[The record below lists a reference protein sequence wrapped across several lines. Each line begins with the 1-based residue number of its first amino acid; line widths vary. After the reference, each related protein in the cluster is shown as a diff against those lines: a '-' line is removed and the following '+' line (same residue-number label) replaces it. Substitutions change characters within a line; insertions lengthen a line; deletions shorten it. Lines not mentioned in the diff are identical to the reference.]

1 MMPDLI
7 DRAFMERF
15 APAAAHVVDV
25 PCAAAAAPGARDPD
39 SATPQVVDSV
49 VVDPVVATLLES
61 HPDQWRRLADR
72 VEDAMATGDIVIAVV
87 GRERAE
93 GRSTVVAG
101 LGHVLRRRGHS
112 IDCRHHP
119 SDREPCAESHALV
132 RPVIVD
138 AGVWFPKGPVHR
150 GRVAR
155 AAIGCHAVVLVR
167 RATRAPCPIHG
178 AVLAG
183 LGVHVLG
190 EVVTFA
196 EAAHPL
202 EEQRS

>member
-1 MMPDLI
+1 MPDLI
-7 DRAFMERF
+7 DRAFMERL
-15 APAAAHVVDV
+15 APRAAHVVDA
-25 PCAAAAAPGARDPD
+25 PRAASAAPGARDPD
-39 SATPQVVDSV
+39 VATRQ
-49 VVDPVVATLLES
+49 VVDPVVAMLLES
-61 HPDQWRRLADR
+61 HPDQWCRLADR
-72 VEDAMATGDIVIAVV
+72 VEDAMAAGDIVIAVV
-87 GRERAE
+87 GRERSE

-112 IDCRHHP
+112 IDCRHCP
-119 SDREPCAESHALV
+119 PDREPRAESHALAQ
-132 RPVIVD
+132 PVIVD
-138 AGVWFPKGPVHR
+138 AGVWFPRGPVHR

-167 RATRAPCPIHG
+167 RATRAPCSIHG

-196 EAAHPL
+196 EAAHPM
-202 EEQRS
+202 EEQR